1 MELMDKVR
9 QVGESYEL
17 NKYKTLNRTIELD
30 ARLAND
36 RLLATKLRLN
46 QVNATNEKLNK
57 QLRLAQQQVRDQD
70 KKILVTETMLRQF
83 VGGTGGGAGVDGGAQ
98 ANKSA
103 SPKPAGGPKWSK
115 SNRLAGKFG
124 AKKSSTGS
132 GKAVAGA
139 SSRQTSSSANETND
153 CAAGTKQPNGQQVT
167 SRSSSS
173 RLEGGHGDGTPKS
186 NDNKTNYE
194 NSATAATLMAA
205 LKSQQAV
212 AASSSSSS
220 FGPPARQVN
229 SSATQTAQPSRTR
242 TIINEL
248 RQRLNLAV
256 GGGGGASSAAISA
269 TGEFPVG
276 FQAN

>member
-167 SRSSSS
+167 SRSSAS
-173 RLEGGHGDGTPKS
+173 RPEGGDGTPKS